1 MKSIRDLY
9 ADTGMS
15 YDPATAGCPIEL
27 GKKQRVSIVALGDVG
42 ATMLI
47 GLRLL
52 GAPVIQDIGI
62 FDISGKNTAR
72 LEMEINQI
80 YGPGDW
86 CQDMPPVEVI
96 GEDEIFQR
104 DVVLFCASR
113 GVPPVKSEEKESQE
127 RPGAGEGPEKPAVDV
142 RMVQLE
148 ANREIIGHYGEL
160 ARKAGFRGLFCVI
173 SDPVDPLCAAFLDS
187 SGLEPCQIKGFG
199 LGVMNARARYY
210 SQRDARF
217 SRFLT
222 DGRVFGP
229 HGDGLVVADSVRD
242 YDDDLSLELTG
253 LTRDANIKVRDLGF
267 KPYIAPA
274 LSSGALSVISLLRG
288 EWHYSSLFLGGAYLG
303 IRNRMTA
310 EGDQFEDVPLDDRL
324 YSRILKSYQELVEIR
339 KNMN

>member
-9 ADTGMS
+9 ADTGVS
-15 YDPATAGCPIEL
+15 YDPSTAGCPIEL

-47 GLRLL
+47 GLRLM

-113 GVPPVKSEEKESQE
+113 GVPPVRPGEKGGSEN
-127 RPGAGEGPEKPAVDV
+127 PGAGSETEKPVDV

-148 ANREIIGHYGEL
+148 ANREIIRHYGEL
-160 ARKAGFRGLFCVI
+160 ARKAGFKGLFCVI

-210 SQRDARF
+210 SQRDPRF
-217 SRFLT
+217 SRYLT

-229 HGDGLVVADSVRD
+229 HGNGLVVADSVIG
-242 YDDDLSLELTG
+242 YDDELSLELTG
-253 LTRDANIKVRDLGF
+253 FTRDANIKVRDLGF

-324 YSRILKSYQELVEIR
+324 YARILKSYRELMDIR
-339 KNMN
+339 NSMN